1 MLGDYHGG
9 MTDQRP
15 QYGEIATLEEQ
26 RRAAGLPPLG
36 EAPAAFATP
45 TEGRPAQSAGAP
57 SASAV
62 ARPRPVDRFVTIALL
77 AYGLI
82 NVVMTGLSYLD
93 FSTAMNQMMSVL
105 GVEGEFTNFAE
116 GRIWGTIA
124 AIVLAIGWSLT
135 AVLSIRRLRAGKV
148 SWWVPL
154 AGAAVTLLIASVCA
168 AIPLMNDPAFIDF
181 VAKTAGQ

>member
-1 MLGDYHGG
+1 

-36 EAPAAFATP
+36 EVPAVEVSGTENAPAP
-45 TEGRPAQSAGAP
+45 GDRVP
-57 SASAV
+57 SASAA

-93 FSTAMNQMMSVL
+93 FSTAMNQMMTVL
-105 GVEGEFTNFAE
+105 GVDGEFTNFAE
-116 GRIWGTIA
+116 GRIWGTVA
-124 AIVLAIGWSLT
+124 AIVLAVGWSLT
-135 AVLSIRRLRAGKV
+135 AFLSIRRLRAGKL

-154 AGAAVTLLIASVCA
+154 VGAAVTLLVASVCA

-181 VAKTAGQ
+181 VAKTAGG

>member
-1 MLGDYHGG
+1 

-26 RRAAGLPPLG
+26 RKAAGLPPLD
-36 EAPAAFATP
+36 EMPPAAAAVAPASA
-45 TEGRPAQSAGAP
+45 PASGGA
-57 SASAV
+57 AA
-62 ARPRPVDRFVTIALL
+62 ARPRPVDRFITIALL

-93 FSTAMNQMMSVL
+93 FPTAMNEMMKVL
-105 GVEGEFTNFAE
+105 GVDGEFTNFAQ
-116 GRIWGTIA
+116 GKVWGTVA
-124 AIVLAIGWSLT
+124 AIVLAAGWSLT
-135 AVLSIRRLRAGKV
+135 AFFSIRRLRSGKA

-154 AGAAVTLLIASVCA
+154 AGAAVTLLVASICA

-181 VAKTAGQ
+181 VSKTAGQ

>member
-1 MLGDYHGG
+1 

-15 QYGEIATLEEQ
+15 QYGEIATLDEQ

-36 EAPAAFATP
+36 EVPVV
-45 TEGRPAQSAGAP
+45 EAGAP
-57 SASAV
+57 SDQAIPADGAGAGPAA

-77 AYGLI
+77 AYGLV

-105 GVEGEFTNFAE
+105 GVDGEFTNYAE
-116 GRIWGTIA
+116 GRTWGTIA
-124 AIVLAIGWSLT
+124 AIVLAVGWSLT
-135 AVLSIRRLRAGKV
+135 AYFSIRRLRSGKL

-154 AGAAVTLLIASVCA
+154 VGAAVTLLVASVCA

>member
-1 MLGDYHGG
+1 

-26 RRAAGLPPLG
+26 RKAAGLPPLD
-36 EAPAAFATP
+36 EMPPAAAAVAPASA
-45 TEGRPAQSAGAP
+45 PASGGA
-57 SASAV
+57 AA
-62 ARPRPVDRFVTIALL
+62 ARPRPVDRFITIALL

-93 FSTAMNQMMSVL
+93 FPTAMNEMMKVL
-105 GVEGEFTNFAE
+105 GVDGEFTNFAQ
-116 GRIWGTIA
+116 GKVWGTVA
-124 AIVLAIGWSLT
+124 AIVLAAGWSLT
-135 AVLSIRRLRAGKV
+135 AFFSIRRLRSGKA

-154 AGAAVTLLIASVCA
+154 AGAAVTLLVASICA
-168 AIPLMNDPAFIDF
+168 AIPLINAPAFIDF

>member
-1 MLGDYHGG
+1 

-26 RRAAGLPPLG
+26 RRAAGLPPLD
-36 EAPAAFATP
+36 EVPVI
-45 TEGRPAQSAGAP
+45 EVGAP
-57 SASAV
+57 SGPPAPADSAV
-62 ARPRPVDRFVTIALL
+62 AGPAAARRRPVDRFVTIALL
-77 AYGLI
+77 AYGLV

-105 GVEGEFTNFAE
+105 GVDGEFTNYAE
-116 GRIWGTIA
+116 GRTWGTIA
-124 AIVLAIGWSLT
+124 AIVLAVGWSLT
-135 AVLSIRRLRAGKV
+135 AYFSIRRLRSGKL

-154 AGAAVTLLIASVCA
+154 VGAAITLLVASVCA

>member
-1 MLGDYHGG
+1 

-15 QYGEIATLEEQ
+15 QYGEIATLDEQ
-26 RRAAGLPPLG
+26 RRAAGLPPLDEVPAVEVG
-36 EAPAAFATP
+36 AAPA
-45 TEGRPAQSAGAP
+45 PADGAV
-57 SASAV
+57 ADSAV

-77 AYGLI
+77 AYGLV

-93 FSTAMNQMMSVL
+93 FATAMNQMMSVL
-105 GVEGEFTNFAE
+105 GVDGEFTNYAE
-116 GRIWGTIA
+116 GRTWGTIA
-124 AIVLAIGWSLT
+124 AIVLAVGWSLT
-135 AVLSIRRLRAGKV
+135 AYFSIRRLRARKL

-154 AGAAVTLLIASVCA
+154 VGAAVTLLVASVCA

>member
-1 MLGDYHGG
+1 

-26 RRAAGLPPLG
+26 RRAAGLPPLD
-36 EAPAAFATP
+36 EVPAA
-45 TEGRPAQSAGAP
+45 GIGAP
-57 SASAV
+57 TGQPAHTDGAPTGSAA

-77 AYGLI
+77 AYGLV

-93 FSTAMNQMMSVL
+93 FSTAMNQMMDVL
-105 GVEGEFTNFAE
+105 GVDGEFTNFAQ
-116 GRIWGTIA
+116 GRTWGTVA
-124 AIVLAIGWSLT
+124 AIVLAAGWSIT
-135 AVLSIRRLRAGKV
+135 AFFSIRRLRTGKR

-154 AGAAVTLLIASVCA
+154 AGAAVTLLVASVCA
-168 AIPLMNDPAFIDF
+168 SIPLMNDPAFIDF